1 MALNITGINSTT
13 IKCTQI
19 CVSRYQLNTNPVT
32 FVAQNDIQ
40 MHTHT
45 NIVTDI
51 TRQKIHLYIYKLFIQ
66 QLIIFLIALNE
77 STFIS

>member
-1 MALNITGINSTT
+1 M
-13 IKCTQI
+13 KCIQI
-19 CVSRYQLNTNPVT
+19 CNSGYQLNTNVVT
-32 FVAQNDIQ
+32 AVAQNDIQ
-40 MHTHT
+40 MCTHT